1 MRSKTAEEKGKMVQ
15 EDDNLIKEAQRG
27 NMQAFEQLIFK
38 YDRHV
43 LNIAKSF
50 RNSEDDAKDIY
61 QEVFMRV
68 FKGLKN
74 FQFKSEFSTW
84 LFRITTNVC
93 ITFENKKKRHT
104 HDSIDREIG
113 SEEDESTST
122 LADYIPGDEL
132 NTDARAIGYDLSN
145 HINRALETLPPQQK
159 MVFTLKY
166 YQDYKIREIAEMMQC
181 AEGTVKRYLFTA
193 TNKMRDQLKDVFE
206 V

>member
-1 MRSKTAEEKGKMVQ
+1 MAEEKEKMLI
-15 EDDNLIKEAQRG
+15 DDNKLIIDAQRG
-27 NMQAFEQLIFK
+27 NMQAFEQLIYK

-50 RNSEDDAKDIY
+50 RNNEDDAKDIY
-61 QEVFMRV
+61 QEVFIRV

-93 ITFENKKKRHT
+93 ITYENKKKRHS
-104 HDSIDREIG
+104 HDSIDRKVG
-113 SEEDESTST
+113 SDEDESTGT
-122 LADYIPGDEL
+122 LADFIPGGSQ
-132 NTDARAIGYDLSN
+132 TDSRAVGTDLSV
-145 HINRALETLPPQQK
+145 HINRALEKLPSQQK

-166 YQDYKIREIAEMMQC
+166 FQDYKIREIAEMMQC

-193 TNKMRDQLKDVFE
+193 TNKMREQLKGVFE

>member
-1 MRSKTAEEKGKMVQ
+1 MVSKMAEENEKMLI
-15 EDDNLIKEAQRG
+15 DDNKLIKDAQRG
-27 NMQAFEQLIFK
+27 DMQAFEQLIYK

-50 RNSEDDAKDIY
+50 RNNEDDAKDIY

-93 ITFENKKKRHT
+93 ITYENKKKRHS
-104 HDSIDREIG
+104 HESIDKQIG
-113 SEEDESTST
+113 SDDDDNAATV
-122 LADYIPGDEL
+122 ADFIPGEAV
-132 NTDARAIGYDLSN
+132 TDSRAVGSDLSI
-145 HINRALETLPPQQK
+145 HINRALETLPSQQK

-193 TNKMRDQLKDVFE
+193 TNKMRDQLKGVFE

>member
-1 MRSKTAEEKGKMVQ
+1 MAL
-15 EDDNLIKEAQRG
+15 DDNQLIKKAQRG
-27 NMQAFEQLIFK
+27 DMQAFEQLIYR

-50 RNSEDDAKDIY
+50 RNNDDDAKDIY

-68 FKGLKN
+68 HKGLKN

-84 LFRITTNVC
+84 LYRIATNVC
-93 ITFENKKKRHT
+93 ITFENRKKRFS
-104 HDSIDREIG
+104 HDSINREIG
-113 SEEDESTST
+113 SEDEESSTT
-122 LADYIPGDEL
+122 LADFIPGSSS
-132 NTDARAIGYDLSN
+132 TDSLAVGSDLSG
-145 HINRALETLPPQQK
+145 HINRALETLPSQQK

-166 YQDYKIREIAEMMQC
+166 FQDYKIREIADIMQC

-193 TNKMRDQLKDVFE
+193 TNKMREQLKDIFE